1 MLMSHSMF
9 ETLLSLIEALS
20 SLEPLTS
27 LTEALLSPLSLHDVA
42 LHGGPA
48 PLLVGLVVLGLGLL
62 AGEVVHQA
70 STSLT

>member
-1 MLMSHSMF
+1 MI
-9 ETLLSLIEALS
+9 TLITDDLW
-20 SLEPLTS
+20 
-27 LTEALLSPLSLHDVA
+27 SPLSLHDVA

-48 PLLVGLVVLGLGLL
+48 PLLVGLIVLGLGLL